1 MVQMRL
7 CREEVLLGP
16 PGHLLLL
23 LIDGLRDFIS
33 DFIAW
38 RRPSSAGR
46 GRQIVF
52 VEGAFRRCQ
61 RDAKGRENW

>member
-23 LIDGLRDFIS
+23 LIDGLKKMFN
-33 DFIAW
+33 
-38 RRPSSAGR
+38 
-46 GRQIVF
+46 
-52 VEGAFRRCQ
+52 EKKC
-61 RDAKGRENW
+61 